1 MIGAASMLLEVEQ
14 KNEQV
19 HFFLFFIMMAHTW
32 NNRSKILHIFTA
44 SSQNP

>member
-19 HFFLFFIMMAHTW
+19 HFFSFIFHYDGPH
-32 NNRSKILHIFTA
+32 LE
-44 SSQNP
+44 